1 MSVLRPFKAY
11 RPAAE
16 LASKVAAPPY
26 DVLNTEEAREFVKG
40 NPYSFLH
47 VDKAEIDMEP
57 GIEPKSTPVYE
68 KARDNLYSMIEN
80 GVYVHDEKPCFY
92 IYTLE
97 REGKAQRGVVACASI
112 DEYIEG
118 KIKKHENTLEAQEQ
132 DRINHVAYCNANT
145 GPIFLA
151 YKGKVEINQIL
162 DDWQKDHDPVYDFVS
177 EDNVRNICHVID
189 DDAVIAKLQ
198 ELFKEVDSLYIADG
212 HHRNASAVKVGLKK
226 RQENPD
232 YTGDEEFNFYLCVV
246 FPKDELTI
254 IDYNRVVTDFAGAT
268 ADEFIEKLKDE
279 FDVSPI
285 EDGKNI
291 RPENR
296 TEYAFYT
303 EGRWY
308 RMKAKNVEAITDPV
322 KKLDVSVLQ
331 DRVLDKLLG
340 IKDPR
345 NDDRVVF
352 VGGARGLEELTRLVD
367 SGEMKGAFAL
377 YPTSMDELMDI
388 ADLGRNMPPKST
400 WFEPKL
406 KSGIF
411 IHTLD

>member
-1 MSVLRPFKAY
+1 MSVLRPFKAF
-11 RPAAE
+11 RPVPE
-16 LASKVAAPPY
+16 LADKVAAPPY

-47 VDKAEIDMEP
+47 VDKAEIDMEI

-68 KARDNLYSMIEN
+68 RARDNLYSMIEK
-80 GVYVHDEKPCFY
+80 GIYVHDENPCFY

-97 REGKAQRGVVACASI
+97 REGKTQRGLVGCASI

-118 KIKKHENTLEAQEQ
+118 KIKKHENTLAAQEQ
-132 DRINHVAYCNANT
+132 DRINHVDYCNANT

-151 YKGKVEINQIL
+151 YKGKSEIDKIL
-162 DDWQKDHDPVYDFVS
+162 DDWQASHKAVYDFVS

-189 DDAVIAKLQ
+189 DKAVIDKLQ
-198 ELFKEVDSLYIADG
+198 GLFADVDSLYIADG
-212 HHRNASAVKVGLKK
+212 HHRNASAVKVGIK
-226 RQENPD
+226 RREANPD

-254 IDYNRVVTDFAGAT
+254 IDYNRVVTDFAGDT
-268 ADEFIEKLKDE
+268 AEEFIEKLKSD
-279 FDVSPI
+279 FDVSPLA
-285 EDGKNI
+285 
-291 RPENR
+291 ENNPKPQKR
-296 TEYAFYT
+296 GEFTFYT
-303 EGRWY
+303 EGKWY
-308 RMKAKNVEAITDPV
+308 LLKAKNTDIADPV
-322 KKLDVSVLQ
+322 KRLDVSILQ

-340 IKDPR
+340 ITDPR
-345 NDDRVVF
+345 NDSRVAF

-377 YPTSMDELMDI
+377 YPTAMDDLMEI

>member
-11 RPAAE
+11 RPVPE
-16 LASKVAAPPY
+16 LAEKVAAPPY

-47 VDKAEIDMEP
+47 VDKAEIDMEI

-68 KARDNLYSMIEN
+68 RARDNLYSMIKK
-80 GVYVHDEKPCFY
+80 GIYLHDENPCFY

-97 REGKAQRGVVACASI
+97 REGKTQRGLVGCASI
-112 DEYIEG
+112 DEYIDG
-118 KIKKHENTLEAQEQ
+118 KIKKHENTLAAQEQ
-132 DRINHVAYCNANT
+132 DRINHVDYCNANT

-151 YKGKVEINQIL
+151 YKGKSEIDKIL
-162 DDWQKDHDPVYDFVS
+162 DDWQASREAVYDFVS

-189 DDAVIAKLQ
+189 DRAVIEKLQ
-198 ELFKEVDSLYIADG
+198 KLFAEVDSLYIADG
-212 HHRNASAVKVGLKK
+212 HHRNASAVKVGIK
-226 RQENPD
+226 RREENPK

-246 FPKDELTI
+246 FPKEELTI
-254 IDYNRVVTDFAGAT
+254 IDYNRVVTDFAGDT
-268 ADEFIEKLKDE
+268 AEEFIEKLKSD
-279 FDVSPI
+279 FDVLPLADNNPKPRKRG
-285 EDGKNI
+285 EF
-291 RPENR
+291 
-296 TEYAFYT
+296 TFYT
-303 EGRWY
+303 EGKWY
-308 RMKAKNVEAITDPV
+308 LLKAKNTDIADPV
-322 KKLDVSVLQ
+322 KRLDVSVLQ
-331 DRVLDKLLG
+331 DRVLDRLLG
-340 IKDPR
+340 ITDPR
-345 NDDRVVF
+345 NDSRVAF

-367 SGEMKGAFAL
+367 SGQMKGAFAL
-377 YPTSMDELMDI
+377 YPTAMDDLMEI